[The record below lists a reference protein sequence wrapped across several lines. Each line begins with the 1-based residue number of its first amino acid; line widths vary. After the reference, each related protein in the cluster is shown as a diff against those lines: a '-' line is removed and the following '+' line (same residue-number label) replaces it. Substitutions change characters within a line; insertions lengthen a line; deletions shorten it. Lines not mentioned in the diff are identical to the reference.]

1 MCPSGPSGFKYSR
14 TKIMGYYDEHDDHD
28 GVGNQ
33 EF

>member
-1 MCPSGPSGFKYSR
+1 MCPSGPSGSKYSR
-14 TKIMGYYDEHDDHD
+14 TKIMGYYDDHDD